1 MPSIVT
7 KFNSIPDFFDIDR
20 YQNFAQYSHCKQG
33 RLQDLLNINSFKL
46 ILSKFKIVLNAYVYK
61 ISLITDVELV

>member
-1 MPSIVT
+1 MLV
-7 KFNSIPDFFDIDR
+7 R
-20 YQNFAQYSHCKQG
+20 YQISSISIDTRMLLNTQYSHCKQG

-61 ISLITDVELV
+61 ISLITDVALV